1 MSFDPSSS
9 LVRICS
15 EGITGK
21 DAHAIGFSVVY
32 GHEKWETNAW
42 NLMAQRQGKYLYNW
56 SVLYT

>member
-42 NLMAQRQGKYLYNW
+42 NLTYGTETGKISL
-56 SVLYT
+56 